1 MDYQA
6 VETNLN
12 TVMAR
17 VAPLV
22 SEIDANDIREFVQ
35 AGEYGLAFELLCHA
49 LATGQ
54 QPISAEVYALIDTL
68 GSQLELDSCRW
79 ELLKPFIKA

>member
-35 AGEYGLAFELLCHA
+35 AGNMVSRLSSSVMPSPQASNPFPQRYMRSL
-49 LATGQ
+49 
-54 QPISAEVYALIDTL
+54 IRSAAN
-68 GSQLELDSCRW
+68 
-79 ELLKPFIKA
+79 